1 MRRLGSILVA
11 AALFGL
17 VSGVAFLDRAEA
29 HGGAGGGDIADVT
42 QTSSEAV
49 AQTSSGS
56 DVPVLA
62 GGVQSLGFSSGFL
75 YVSEVRVIFGFN
87 R

>member
-29 HGGAGGGDIADVT
+29 HGGVGGGDIADVS
-42 QTSSEAV
+42 QTSSAV
-49 AQTSSGS
+49 VIQTSSGS
-56 DVPVLA
+56 DMLKLA
-62 GGVQSLGFSSGFL
+62 GGNRFPGEFQI
-75 YVSEVRVIFGFN
+75 YISEVRVVLGAN

>member
-11 AALFGL
+11 IALFGL
-17 VSGVAFLDRAEA
+17 VSGVVFLDRAEA
-29 HGGAGGGDIADVT
+29 HGGAGGGDVADVA
-42 QTSSEAV
+42 QTSIGAV

-56 DVPVLA
+56 DVPQLA
-62 GGVQSLGFSSGFL
+62 GGAQSSGEFRL
-75 YVSEVRVIFGFN
+75 YVSEVRVVFGFN